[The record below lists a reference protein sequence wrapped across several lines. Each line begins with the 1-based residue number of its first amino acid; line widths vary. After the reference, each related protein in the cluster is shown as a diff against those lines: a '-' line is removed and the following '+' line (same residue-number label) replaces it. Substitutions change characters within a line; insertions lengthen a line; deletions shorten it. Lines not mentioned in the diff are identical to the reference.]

1 VAPVPVEHPPRRRRL
16 PGRLAGSLAPPE
28 RRRLSLVALVIL
40 GLHVAGFGMLVL
52 LVTPRYPALGSG
64 VGLTAWTLGLR
75 HAFDPDHISAID
87 NTTRKLRADG
97 RRPVGVGFSFA
108 LGHSSVVLV
117 LAVGLGVAARQV
129 AAHLDDG
136 DGLRNTGG
144 LIGTLVSASFLL
156 LIALLNLVIL
166 LGILGVFRQMREG
179 RYDERQLEDQ
189 LQRRGLMNRVL
200 GPLARSVR
208 SSWQMFPIGF
218 IFGLGFDT
226 ASEVALFAIAAGA
239 ATNGLP
245 LYAIMAFPIIF
256 AAGMTLMDT
265 ADGVV
270 MTQAYGWAFSSPVRK
285 VYYNITITGLS
296 VAVAFLI
303 GGLELLGVLA
313 IKLDL
318 DGGVWR
324 LVRTVDGSSVF
335 GVLGYGIAGLFLLTW
350 AGAVAYWHLA
360 RVEERWA
367 LDAGSPPPAP
377 G

>member
-1 VAPVPVEHPPRRRRL
+1 MAS
-16 PGRLAGSLAPPE
+16 AE
-28 RRRLSLVALVIL
+28 RRRLTAIGLVIL
-40 GLHVAGFGMLVL
+40 GLHVSGFGMLVL
-52 LVTPRYPALGSG
+52 LVAPRYPALGIG
-64 VGLTAWTLGLR
+64 VGMTAWTLGLR

-87 NTTRKLRADG
+87 NTTRKLMADG
-97 RRPVGVGFSFA
+97 RRPMGVGFSFA

-117 LAVGLGVAARQV
+117 LAVGLGIAARQV
-129 AAHLDDG
+129 AAHLDGG

-144 LIGTLVSASFLL
+144 MIGTLVSASFLM
-156 LIALLNLVIL
+156 LIALLNLAIL
-166 LGILGVFRQMREG
+166 LGILGVFREMREG
-179 RYDERQLEDQ
+179 RYDEHQLEEQ
-189 LQRRGLMNRVL
+189 LQKRGLMNRLL
-200 GPLARSVR
+200 GPLARAVR

-245 LYAIMAFPIIF
+245 LYAIMTFPIIF

-265 ADGVV
+265 ADGVF

-313 IKLDL
+313 NKLDL
-318 DGGVWR
+318 DGGPWA
-324 LVRTVDGSSVF
+324 LVRTVDGSGVF
-335 GVLGYGIAGLFLLTW
+335 GVLGYGIAGLFVLTW

-367 LDAGSPPPAP
+367 LGTTRPPPGA
-377 G
+377 

>member
-1 VAPVPVEHPPRRRRL
+1 MAPEPVGHRPRRHFPL
-16 PGRLAGSLAPPE
+16 SRLAASLAPAE
-28 RRRLSLVALVIL
+28 RRRLGLIALVVL
-40 GLHVAGFGMLVL
+40 GFHVAGFGMLAL
-52 LVTPRYPALGSG
+52 LVAPRYPALGIG
-64 VGLTAWTLGLR
+64 VGMTAWTLGLR

-87 NTTRKLRADG
+87 NTTRKFMADG
-97 RRPVGVGFSFA
+97 RRPMGVGFSFA

-117 LAVGLGVAARQV
+117 LAVGLGIAARQV
-129 AAHLDDG
+129 ASHLENG
-136 DGLRNTGG
+136 DGLRNAGG

-156 LIALLNLVIL
+156 LIALLNLAIL
-166 LGILGVFRQMREG
+166 VGILGVFREMREG
-179 RYDERQLEDQ
+179 RYDEHQLEEQ
-189 LQRRGLMNRVL
+189 LQKRGLINRLL
-200 GPLARSVR
+200 GPLARAVR

-245 LYAIMAFPIIF
+245 LYAIVTFPIIF

-265 ADGVV
+265 ADGVF

-285 VYYNITITGLS
+285 VYYNITITALS

-313 IKLDL
+313 TKLDL
-318 DGGVWR
+318 DGGPWS

-335 GVLGYGIAGLFLLTW
+335 GVLGYGIAGLFVLTW

-367 LDAGSPPPAP
+367 VDTLRPPR
-377 G
+377 